1 MQPGTFELL
10 ILVFI
15 FLGLQAWWI
24 IPIVIKNN
32 KLNNRGKDLREEIKQ
47 LEKLYKNKLVYYFC
61 KLPIIS
67 ETQISN
73 EIKKFI
79 PVCFLFLGTLALP
92 QPSLAEEKIEVIPI
106 IQSSKGLSGK
116 NFNYLEG
123 KPELR
128 LLKVKIPVG
137 LKTPIHTHP
146 SPMLIHVTRG
156 RLKHVRG
163 EEINFFKAGD
173 AFIESN
179 NECPHY
185 VKNVGKKPA
194 ILHVGVV
201 SVVGMPTAINK

>member
-1 MQPGTFELL
+1 MKLKNIVPICLL
-10 ILVFI
+10 
-15 FLGLQAWWI
+15 
-24 IPIVIKNN
+24 
-32 KLNNRGKDLREEIKQ
+32 
-47 LEKLYKNKLVYYFC
+47 
-61 KLPIIS
+61 
-67 ETQISN
+67 
-73 EIKKFI
+73 
-79 PVCFLFLGTLALP
+79 LFGTLCLP
-92 QPSLAEEKIEVIPI
+92 QPFNAEEKIEVIPI

-116 NFNYLEG
+116 NFNYLNG

-128 LLKVKIPVG
+128 LLRVKIPVG

-146 SPMLIHVTRG
+146 SPMLIYVTRG

-163 EEINFFKAGD
+163 EEINYFKAGD

-179 NECPHY
+179 NGAPHF

>member
-1 MQPGTFELL
+1 M
-10 ILVFI
+10 
-15 FLGLQAWWI
+15 
-24 IPIVIKNN
+24 
-32 KLNNRGKDLREEIKQ
+32 KL
-47 LEKLYKNKLVYYFC
+47 
-61 KLPIIS
+61 
-67 ETQISN
+67 
-73 EIKKFI
+73 KKFI
-79 PVCFLFLGTLALP
+79 PVCFLFIGTLALP
-92 QPSLAEEKIEVIPI
+92 HASLAEEKIEVIPI

-116 NFNYLEG
+116 NFNFLEG

-128 LLKVKIPVG
+128 LLKVKIAVG

-179 NECPHY
+179 NGDPHY
-185 VKNVGKKPA
+185 VKNVGKKPV

>member
-1 MQPGTFELL
+1 MIFKL
-10 ILVFI
+10 FI
-15 FLGLQAWWI
+15 MNENEYVMKLKKI
-24 IPIVIKNN
+24 IPIC
-32 KLNNRGKDLREEIKQ
+32 LL
-47 LEKLYKNKLVYYFC
+47 
-61 KLPIIS
+61 
-67 ETQISN
+67 
-73 EIKKFI
+73 
-79 PVCFLFLGTLALP
+79 LFGTLCLA
-92 QPSLAEEKIEVIPI
+92 QPSTADEKIEVIPI

-116 NFNYLEG
+116 NFNYLKG
-123 KPELR
+123 NPELR

-146 SPMLIHVTRG
+146 SPMLIFVTRG

-163 EEINFFKAGD
+163 EETNFFKAGD

-179 NECPHY
+179 NGVPHY

>member
-1 MQPGTFELL
+1 MKIRKL
-10 ILVFI
+10 IPF
-15 FLGLQAWWI
+15 
-24 IPIVIKNN
+24 
-32 KLNNRGKDLREEIKQ
+32 
-47 LEKLYKNKLVYYFC
+47 
-61 KLPIIS
+61 
-67 ETQISN
+67 
-73 EIKKFI
+73 
-79 PVCFLFLGTLALP
+79 CFLFIGTLFMP
-92 QPSLAEEKIEVIPI
+92 QSIIADEKIEVIPL

-116 NFNYLEG
+116 NFNYLDG

-146 SPMLIHVTRG
+146 SPILVHVTRG

-179 NECPHY
+179 NGGAHY
-185 VKNVGKKPA
+185 VKNVGKKPV

-201 SVVGMPTAINK
+201 SVVGIPSAINK

>member
-1 MQPGTFELL
+1 MFPS
-10 ILVFI
+10 I
-15 FLGLQAWWI
+15 
-24 IPIVIKNN
+24 
-32 KLNNRGKDLREEIKQ
+32 
-47 LEKLYKNKLVYYFC
+47 
-61 KLPIIS
+61 
-67 ETQISN
+67 
-73 EIKKFI
+73 
-79 PVCFLFLGTLALP
+79 GTLALP
-92 QPSLAEEKIEVIPI
+92 YPSLAEEKIKLYLII
-106 IQSSKGLSGK
+106 HIQSSKGLNSK
-116 NFNYLEG
+116 NFNYLES

-179 NECPHY
+179 NGTPHY
-185 VKNVGKKPA
+185 VQNVGKKPA

-201 SVVGMPTAINK
+201 SVVGMPTAINE

>member
-1 MQPGTFELL
+1 MH
-10 ILVFI
+10 
-15 FLGLQAWWI
+15 
-24 IPIVIKNN
+24 IK
-32 KLNNRGKDLREEIKQ
+32 
-47 LEKLYKNKLVYYFC
+47 
-61 KLPIIS
+61 
-67 ETQISN
+67 T
-73 EIKKFI
+73 FI
-79 PVCFLFLGTLALP
+79 PFCLLFIGTLALP

-116 NFNYLEG
+116 NFNYLEDN
-123 KPELR
+123 PELR

-156 RLKHVRG
+156 RLIHVRG
-163 EEINFFKAGD
+163 EEIYFFKAGD

-179 NECPHY
+179 NGGPHF

-201 SVVGMPTAINK
+201 SVVGKPTAINK